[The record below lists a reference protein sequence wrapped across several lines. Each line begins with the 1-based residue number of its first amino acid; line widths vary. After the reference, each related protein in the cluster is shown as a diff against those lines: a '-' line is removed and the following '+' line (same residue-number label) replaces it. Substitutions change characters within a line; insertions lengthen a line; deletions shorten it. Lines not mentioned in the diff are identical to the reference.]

1 MCFTGQVECS
11 NKAADDFKSIH
22 AAPLDRKLR
31 KLSRSTFFFNQI
43 SLHSTTKTFAICTSQ
58 RNDNQSSEYTLTSV
72 YAVTPGKHGFW
83 NRIISR
89 QMLLLL
95 CLTQRNIT
103 ITTVYADK
111 RYTLERQI
119 RIDRGRDIGRFIY
132 VI

>member
-1 MCFTGQVECS
+1 MAILQSIEKQNSLHIFLTPCSPVSVMCFTGQVECS

-72 YAVTPGKHGFW
+72 YAVFGT
-83 NRIISR
+83 
-89 QMLLLL
+89 
-95 CLTQRNIT
+95 
-103 ITTVYADK
+103 A
-111 RYTLERQI
+111 
-119 RIDRGRDIGRFIY
+119 
-132 VI
+132 